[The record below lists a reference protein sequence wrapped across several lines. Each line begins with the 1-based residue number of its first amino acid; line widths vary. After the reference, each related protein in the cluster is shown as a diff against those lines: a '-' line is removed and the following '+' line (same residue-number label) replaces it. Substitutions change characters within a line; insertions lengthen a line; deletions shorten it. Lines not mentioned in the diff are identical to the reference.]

1 MNDKIPRMYG
11 DNMTNNTTKAHCNE
25 CLGERNHEILYAKEK
40 YFGGDEQGPDFFTK
54 HELLKCL
61 GCERIVYRVSE
72 WNDMERDADNN
83 YIVSYQYY
91 PPAISRAYP
100 QWLSYLHHLG
110 YVEKDGAEYI
120 YIYHILKEIYIGLQN
135 DSIRLATL
143 GIRALLENIMVHK
156 VGDNGSFKKNLD
168 EFEKQ
173 GYISHSQNTILN
185 FVLEIGHATMH
196 RAHSPSKADLTTC
209 IDITENLI
217 ATIFIHTREATRL
230 SKKIPPRK

>member
-1 MNDKIPRMYG
+1 
-11 DNMTNNTTKAHCNE
+11 MTQEITKAHCNQ
-25 CLGERNHEILYAKEK
+25 CLGRRNHEVLYKKEIVEDD
-40 YFGGDEQGPDFFTK
+40 GEGPEFFTK

-72 WNDMERDADNN
+72 WNDMERDADGN
-83 YIVSYQYY
+83 YIVSCQYY

-100 QWLSYLHHLG
+100 KWFSCLEHLG
-110 YVEKDGAEYI
+110 FMEEKEKRAEYI
-120 YIYHILKEIYIGLQN
+120 YIHSILKEIYIGLQN

-143 GIRALLENIMVHK
+143 GIRALLEYIMVHK

-173 GYISHSQNTILN
+173 GYISSSQNTILN
-185 FVLEIGHATMH
+185 SVLEIGHATMH
-196 RAHSPSKADLTTC
+196 RAHSPSKKDLTTC

-217 ATIFIHTREATRL
+217 ATIFIHTREAIDL